1 MTPYM
6 TPHSSQTPRY
16 GQVTPTQQGQFLRP
30 GAPVSQSRPPNYRA
44 SPFTSS
50 ASPRVMP
57 SGTSSREQNR
67 RAVSQDEED
76 WDKASSAWGDAH
88 SRMKGSTPRAD
99 MGRST
104 PRG

>member
-1 MTPYM
+1 M

-16 GQVTPTQQGQFLRP
+16 GQGTPSQQGQFLRP

-44 SPFTSS
+44 SPYTSS
-50 ASPRVMP
+50 ASPRV
-57 SGTSSREQNR
+57 TSSREQSR
-67 RAVSQDEED
+67 RMAVAQDEED
-76 WDKASSAWGDAH
+76 WDKASSAWGN
-88 SRMKGSTPRAD
+88 RTKGNTPRDD